1 MEDNWIEVYGET
13 LKHEALVRITD
24 EIEKN
29 SDFVIDKSNVR
40 DYFDCDSFLDVLES
54 NNIEYNI
61 ELKRPS
67 EWNEKG
73 QHSYGEVTLFVYIKE
88 SDEEKLT
95 YSEPNY
101 FDLPEELQGVNL
113 NEPEEDNEDGP
124 LEKGGKLFMN
134 MMLVLFLVLF
144 MGLAISAEDEA
155 IRRVYIIIGLIS
167 VIALLKVNK
176 KKKVRRIQ

>member
-1 MEDNWIEVYGET
+1 MDNWIEVYGAP
-13 LKHEALVRITD
+13 LRHEALVRITD

-40 DYFDCDSFLDVLES
+40 DYFECDSFLDVIEA

-95 YSEPNY
+95 FTEPNY
-101 FDLPEELQGVNL
+101 FDLPEF
-113 NEPEEDNEDGP
+113 
-124 LEKGGKLFMN
+124 KLFGIFTIPPI
-134 MMLVLFLVLF
+134 LTKSLFAPLLYALIMIDSKFENSISSTESFCIYDCVI
-144 MGLAISAEDEA
+144 LAVEHPTCIFLKLGNSDQ
-155 IRRVYIIIGLIS
+155 GNCL
-167 VIALLKVNK
+167 VIAHP
-176 KKKVRRIQ
+176 

>member
-1 MEDNWIEVYGET
+1 MDNWIEVYGAP
-13 LKHEALVRITD
+13 LRHEALVRITD

-40 DYFDCDSFLDVLES
+40 DYFDCDSFLDVLEA

-88 SDEEKLT
+88 SDEEKLNFT
-95 YSEPNY
+95 EPNY

-113 NEPEEDNEDGP
+113 EEPDEINENNASYIFVKIFSNLIFITFIAVFIG
-124 LEKGGKLFMN
+124 
-134 MMLVLFLVLF
+134 V
-144 MGLAISAEDEA
+144 A
-155 IRRVYIIIGLIS
+155 IIIEEIQGKITFITLGLILT
-167 VIALLKVNK
+167 IILIKLNK
-176 KKKVRRIQ
+176 K

>member
-1 MEDNWIEVYGET
+1 MDNWIEVYGAP
-13 LKHEALVRITD
+13 LRHEALVRITD
-24 EIEKN
+24 EIEN
-29 SDFVIDKSNVR
+29 NNDFVIDKSNVR
-40 DYFDCDSFLDVLES
+40 DYFDCDSFLDVLEA

-95 YSEPNY
+95 FTEPNY

-113 NEPEEDNEDGP
+113 NEPEEDNEDGA
-124 LEKGGKLFMN
+124 LEKKGKLFMN
-134 MMLVLFLVLF
+134 LILVLFIGLF
-144 MGLAISAEDEA
+144 IGLAISAEDETT
-155 IRRVYIIIGLIS
+155 RRVCIIIGI
-167 VIALLKVNK
+167 IAIIAGIKLNK
-176 KKKVRRIQ
+176 KKKIRRIQ